1 MALERPLTSIVGR
14 RKVWTGSRKRRSSS
28 QTPLGCIARAFLMP
42 SSRDFG
48 NGELYY
54 FFSFSISFP
63 FPRVRERWG
72 PGLGCP
78 RLAVSCLSAIEDGSR
93 ERSRKK
99 NDNGPTKERD
109 VRNGAIDTE
118 QKLDETPERSL
129 RRYLGRTA
137 GRRDRTD
144 APFQR
149 NFHPTLFWA
158 LLFMF
163 PFFSFSRCCCL
174 CSRPAPSYTFA
185 TTRPCYA
192 AVKARAETAM
202 STLASFALMS
212 LSRAPV
218 SDHGQQ
224 KGWRDGLLPIGPS
237 SVAFSTARIPPL
249 RALPFSPRMAR

>member
-1 MALERPLTSIVGR
+1 M
-14 RKVWTGSRKRRSSS
+14 WTGSRKRRSSS

-54 FFSFSISFP
+54 FFFSFSISFP

-72 PGLGCP
+72 TGLGCP

-99 NDNGPTKERD
+99 KMTTGRRKNVTYAMEGLIPNKSWTRH
-109 VRNGAIDTE
+109 RNGVCAAISGE
-118 QKLDETPERSL
+118 QREEEIERTLPSNETFIQLYS
-129 RRYLGRTA
+129 G
-137 GRRDRTD
+137 
-144 APFQR
+144 
-149 NFHPTLFWA
+149 A

-163 PFFSFSRCCCL
+163 PFFLFLAVVVCAVDPL
-174 CSRPAPSYTFA
+174 PPYTFA